1 MFIFQVTKVAEEGSI
16 PKSDRHKTDIY
27 FHSPNI
33 AVRILSSFIILKTL
47 SRGEN
52 SAINKTDVLIQ
63 FTLGREKLGQG
74 RTRTIKVTLQ
84 QQRRQQLSGPLKTR
98 AARGACSCFCFVHFL
113 FCFVRHTIV
122 IKCVPHVQHVF
133 FPVVFGAEAILD
145 NKRAEGFLWCRER
158 KRQFYWTPSTEKVVR
173 QILENILSMIL
184 TARFL
189 IESLAFITNFT
200 T

>member
-74 RTRTIKVTLQ
+74 RTRTMKVTLQ
-84 QQRRQQLSGPLKTR
+84 QRRRQQLSWAVENAYGTGSMFMLMF
-98 AARGACSCFCFVHFL
+98 CS
-113 FCFVRHTIV
+113 
-122 IKCVPHVQHVF
+122 
-133 FPVVFGAEAILD
+133 FPVF
-145 NKRAEGFLWCRER
+145 
-158 KRQFYWTPSTEKVVR
+158 VVYGTR
-173 QILENILSMIL
+173 L
-184 TARFL
+184 
-189 IESLAFITNFT
+189 
-200 T
+200 

>member
-1 MFIFQVTKVAEEGSI
+1 MFQVTKVAEEGSI

-63 FTLGREKLGQG
+63 FTLGRGMLGQG

-84 QQRRQQLSGPLKTR
+84 QQRRH
-98 AARGACSCFCFVHFL
+98 AATKWAVENACGTGSMFMFL
-113 FCFVRHTIV
+113 FCSFSVFVLYGTR
-122 IKCVPHVQHVF
+122 
-133 FPVVFGAEAILD
+133 L
-145 NKRAEGFLWCRER
+145 
-158 KRQFYWTPSTEKVVR
+158 
-173 QILENILSMIL
+173 
-184 TARFL
+184 
-189 IESLAFITNFT
+189 
-200 T
+200 

>member
-74 RTRTIKVTLQ
+74 RTRTIKVT
-84 QQRRQQLSGPLKTR
+84 S
-98 AARGACSCFCFVHFL
+98 AATPSATKWAVENAYGTGSMFVLL
-113 FCFVRHTIV
+113 FCS
-122 IKCVPHVQHVF
+122 
-133 FPVVFGAEAILD
+133 FPVFVLYGTRL
-145 NKRAEGFLWCRER
+145 
-158 KRQFYWTPSTEKVVR
+158 
-173 QILENILSMIL
+173 
-184 TARFL
+184 
-189 IESLAFITNFT
+189 
-200 T
+200 

>member
-98 AARGACSCFCFVHFL
+98 AARGAHSCFCFVHFL
-113 FCFVRHTIV
+113 FLFCTAHDCDKVRATRATRLFPSTLRTI
-122 IKCVPHVQHVF
+122 IDTF
-133 FPVVFGAEAILD
+133 FLSVVFGAEAILD
-145 NKRAEGFLWCRER
+145 NKRAEGFLWYRAR
-158 KRQFYWTPSTEKVVR
+158 KRQFYWTPSTEKVV
-173 QILENILSMIL
+173 
-184 TARFL
+184 
-189 IESLAFITNFT
+189 
-200 T
+200 